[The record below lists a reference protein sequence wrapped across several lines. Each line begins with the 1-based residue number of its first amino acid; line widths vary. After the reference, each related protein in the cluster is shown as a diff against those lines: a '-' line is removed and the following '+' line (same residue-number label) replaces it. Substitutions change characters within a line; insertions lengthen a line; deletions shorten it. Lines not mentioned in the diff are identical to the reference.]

1 MLKGLQQEETIQQKI
16 EEDVTPYAGTTE
28 GIESL
33 SVHWKYMRIPAY
45 LEKEG
50 I

>member
-1 MLKGLQQEETIQQKI
+1 MVRQKI
-16 EEDVTPYAGTTE
+16 EEDVTPYAGATE

-33 SVHWKYMRIPAY
+33 SVHWKYMCIPAY